1 MKSIFKLTT
10 FSSQI
15 MVFSVLLM
23 WTMLGQA
30 ETARKYPCARAEA
43 QQIRVAIFAYLNK
56 DSAVAAKDVTLLSE
70 RCVSA
75 YASAI
80 VHPVKPITDD
90 ALVYLHKVNGHWQ
103 VMTLGTSFDEEF
115 LAQLPKELRSW

>member
-1 MKSIFKLTT
+1 
-10 FSSQI
+10 
-15 MVFSVLLM
+15 M
-23 WTMLGQA
+23 WAMLGQA
-30 ETARKYPCARAEA
+30 ETARKYPCARADA

-56 DSAVAAKDVTLLSE
+56 DSAIAAKDVTLLSE